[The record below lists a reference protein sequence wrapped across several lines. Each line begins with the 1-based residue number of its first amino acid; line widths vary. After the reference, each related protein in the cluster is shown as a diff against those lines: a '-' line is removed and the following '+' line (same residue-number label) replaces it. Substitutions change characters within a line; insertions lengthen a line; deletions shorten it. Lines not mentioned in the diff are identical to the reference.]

1 MLDLAAAIAH
11 HLLIFGLFGV
21 LTAELVLVKQ
31 GIDLVGVRRVAAVD
45 VWYGVLAVLILVVGF
60 SRAVY
65 AAKGWPYY
73 SHNAFFWAKI
83 ATFGVIGLLSAPP
96 TIAFA
101 RWRKSGDAPSQSQVA
116 SVRRFLWI
124 EVALFPLLLAFAAAM
139 ARGYGVIASG
149 P

>member
-1 MLDLAAAIAH
+1 MLDLAAAIGH

-21 LTAELVLVKQ
+21 LVAELALVKQ
-31 GIDLVGVRRVAAVD
+31 GIDQAGVRRVATID

-83 ATFGVIGLLSAPP
+83 ATFVLIGLLSAPP

-101 RWRKSGDAPSQSQVA
+101 RWRKSASAPTQSQIA
-116 SVRRFLWI
+116 SIRHFLWM
-124 EVALFPLLLAFAAAM
+124 EVALFPLLLIFAAAM
-139 ARGYGVIASG
+139 ARGYGVFGAS
-149 P
+149 

>member
-21 LTAELVLVKQ
+21 LAAELVLVKQ
-31 GIDLVGVRRVAAVD
+31 SMDQAGARRVAAID
-45 VWYGVLAVLILVVGF
+45 LWYGVLAVLILVVGF
-60 SRAVY
+60 SRAIY

-83 ATFGVIGLLSAPP
+83 VTFGLIGLLSAPP

-101 RWRKSGDAPSQSQVA
+101 RWRKSGQAPNQSQVA
-116 SVRRFLWI
+116 SIRRFLWA
-124 EVALFPLLLAFAAAM
+124 EVALFPLLLIFAAAM
-139 ARGYGVIASG
+139 ARGYGVMG
-149 P
+149 PG